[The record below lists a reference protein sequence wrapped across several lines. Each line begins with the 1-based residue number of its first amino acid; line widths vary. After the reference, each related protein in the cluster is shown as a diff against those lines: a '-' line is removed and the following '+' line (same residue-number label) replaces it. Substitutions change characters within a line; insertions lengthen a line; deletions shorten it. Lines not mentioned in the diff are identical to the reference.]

1 MVSFLELG
9 LIVETK
15 SKPNFRRETNNG
27 GTLHLWLSGFSQ
39 NHIFP
44 SASQGRKLQWRKEM
58 KHLRLS
64 IFCAVA
70 ILAIGLTT
78 YLTRAREGH
87 PGHAS
92 GSATLDGPLSNA
104 TVSFGEWMTPV
115 DRFPNNSPITA
126 NHHELI
132 PQVATIKAGGTVNFI
147 IAGFHQVTVYADGT
161 QPGDINTALTVPVT
175 QPPGPP
181 LINDPNNR
189 IYRGLDPSLQPR
201 DRVEVVR
208 FANPGTYL
216 VICGVFPHFVN
227 DRMFGFV
234 RVLP

>member
-1 MVSFLELG
+1 M
-9 LIVETK
+9 T
-15 SKPNFRRETNNG
+15 R
-27 GTLHLWLSGFSQ
+27 
-39 NHIFP
+39 
-44 SASQGRKLQWRKEM
+44 
-58 KHLRLS
+58 LRLS
-64 IFCAVA
+64 IICAVA
-70 ILAIGLTT
+70 ILAVGLTT
-78 YLTRAREGH
+78 YFATARESH

-92 GSATLDGPLSNA
+92 GGAALDSPLSNA

-115 DRFPNNSPITA
+115 DRFPNNSPAAA

-132 PQVATIKAGGTVNFI
+132 PRVATIKAGGTVNFI
-147 IAGFHQVTVYADGT
+147 ITGFHQVNVYADGT
-161 QPGDINTALTVPVT
+161 QPEDINTTLTVPVT

-181 LINDPNNR
+181 LINDPNSR

-201 DRVEVVR
+201 DRVEVVH

-234 RVLP
+234 RVLPK

>member
-1 MVSFLELG
+1 
-9 LIVETK
+9 
-15 SKPNFRRETNNG
+15 
-27 GTLHLWLSGFSQ
+27 
-39 NHIFP
+39 
-44 SASQGRKLQWRKEM
+44 M
-58 KHLRLS
+58 KRLRLS
-64 IFCAVA
+64 ILCAVA

-78 YLTRAREGH
+78 YLVLAREGH

-92 GSATLDGPLSNA
+92 GSPALDGPLSNA

-115 DRFPNNSPITA
+115 DRFPNVSPIAA

-147 IAGFHQVTVYADGT
+147 IAGFHQVIVYDNGT
-161 QPGDINTALTVPVT
+161 QPGAINTALTVPPT
-175 QPPGPP
+175 AGGPP
-181 LINDPNNR
+181 LINDPTNR
-189 IYRGLDPSLQPR
+189 IYRGLDPSLQSR
-201 DRVEVVR
+201 DRVEVVH

>member
-1 MVSFLELG
+1 M
-9 LIVETK
+9 T
-15 SKPNFRRETNNG
+15 R
-27 GTLHLWLSGFSQ
+27 
-39 NHIFP
+39 
-44 SASQGRKLQWRKEM
+44 
-58 KHLRLS
+58 LRLS
-64 IFCAVA
+64 TLCVMA
-70 ILAIGLTT
+70 ILAIGIAT
-78 YLTRAREGH
+78 YLAPTRESH

-92 GSATLDGPLSNA
+92 SNSDIDGPLSNA

-115 DRFPNNSPITA
+115 DRFPNVSLPPA

-132 PQVATIKAGGTVNFI
+132 PKVATIKAGGTVNFI
-147 IAGFHQVTVYADGT
+147 IAGFHNINVYDDGT
-161 QPGDINTALTVPVT
+161 QPEDIDTALTVPVT

-201 DRVEVVR
+201 DRVEVVH
-208 FANPGTYL
+208 FARPGTYL

-227 DRMFGFV
+227 DRMYGFV